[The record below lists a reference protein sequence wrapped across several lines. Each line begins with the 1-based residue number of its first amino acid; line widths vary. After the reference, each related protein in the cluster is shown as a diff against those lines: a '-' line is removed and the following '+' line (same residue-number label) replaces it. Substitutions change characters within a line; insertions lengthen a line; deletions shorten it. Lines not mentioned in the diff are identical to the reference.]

1 MTTVFNSLLVVHIT
15 SGFTALTAA
24 FGALLTEKGMYLH
37 RLFGKLF
44 LYAMTGI
51 FITAIPMCYI
61 TQDLFLFLIALFS
74 YYFAISGYF
83 YARNRTGIASKY
95 AWTVTIMMFWV
106 GLYMISYSL
115 SHLHTHNY
123 QVTVL
128 LIFGILGCSTSIG
141 DLKTY
146 YFDEATGNLRII
158 KHLSAM
164 LGATIAA
171 CTAFTVVNIHTNPA
185 YIAWVAPT
193 VVMVPLIFYWT
204 RRVKQWKEE

>member
-1 MTTVFNSLLVVHIT
+1 MISVFHSLLMTHIIC
-15 SGFTALTAA
+15 GFSALACAA
-24 FGALLTEKGMYLH
+24 GAMFTEKGMQRH
-37 RLFGKLF
+37 RLFGRLF

-51 FITAIPMCYI
+51 FVTAIPMSYI
-61 TQDLFLFLIALFS
+61 TENLFLFLIALFS

-83 YARNRTGIASKY
+83 FARNRTGIATTY
-95 AWTVTIMMFWV
+95 AWTVAIIMFWV

-115 SHLHTHNY
+115 SHFHSQSY

-128 LIFGILGCSTSIG
+128 LLFGILGCMTSIG

-146 YFDEATGNLRII
+146 YFDEAIGNLRII

-185 YIAWVAPT
+185 WIAWIAPT
-193 VVMVPLIFYWT
+193 VVIAPVIMYWN
-204 RRVKQWKEE
+204 RRVKKWKEE

>member
-1 MTTVFNSLLVVHIT
+1 MISVFNSLLIIHIT
-15 SGFTALTAA
+15 SGFTALSSTI
-24 FGALLTEKGMYLH
+24 GALLAEKGMYRH
-37 RLFGKLF
+37 RLCGRIF

-51 FITAIPMCYI
+51 FVTAIPMCYI

-83 YARNRTGIASKY
+83 FAKNRTGVATTY
-95 AWTVTIMMFWV
+95 AWTITVIMFWL

-115 SHLHTHNY
+115 SHFHSQNY

-128 LIFGILGCSTSIG
+128 LIFGILGCITSIG

-146 YFDEATGNLRII
+146 YFDEATGNMRII

-171 CTAFTVVNIHTNPA
+171 CTAFTVVNFHTNPA
-185 YIAWVAPT
+185 WIAWIAPT
-193 VVMVPLIFYWT
+193 ALILPVILYWT
-204 RRVKQWKEE
+204 KRVRNTTT